1 MPGAEPFLYPAGHV
15 GCLLIHGFTSTPSEL
30 RELGRYLVGRGI
42 TAGAPLLPGH
52 GTSPP
57 DLRGLTWRDWYEC
70 ASAALDEMRST
81 CARVYVAG
89 LSLGGTLALHLAAQR
104 GSDLA
109 GVVAMSAPIL
119 FPPGLSRM
127 LRAMHGRVQYL
138 RKPLRDIQ
146 DPEARRT
153 HLSYMRSPLDAT
165 ASVVELAGLVRAH
178 LSEVQVPALVIYARR
193 DHVVHPLNAH
203 IIYSRLG
210 SPYKRLLPLNRGF
223 HIVTVDRDKQR
234 VFAAVNWFVSQ
245 SFLDSIKH
253 K

>member
-1 MPGAEPFLYPAGHV
+1 MPGAEPFLYSAGDV

-30 RELGRYLVGRGI
+30 RELGRYLASKGI
-42 TAGAPLLPGH
+42 TASAPLLPGH
-52 GTSPP
+52 GTSAP
-57 DLRGLTWRDWYEC
+57 DLRGLTWRDWYDC
-70 ASAALDEMRST
+70 ASAALDEMRDN
-81 CARVYVAG
+81 CERVFVAG
-89 LSLGGTLALHLAAQR
+89 LSLGGILALRLAAWR
-104 GSDLA
+104 GDDPA
-109 GVVAMSAPIL
+109 GVVAMSAPVL

-165 ASVVELAGLVRAH
+165 ASVVELAGLVRAQ
-178 LSEVQVPALVIYARR
+178 LSEVRVPALIIYARR

-203 IIYSRLG
+203 VIYSRLG
-210 SPYKRLLPLNRGF
+210 SPYKRLLALNRGF

-234 VFAAVNWFVSQ
+234 VYRAVAGFV
-245 SFLDSIKH
+245 KRET
-253 K
+253 